1 MSLNFRSVQFLTSAT
16 KLSECPT
23 DSGSEVV
30 FCGRSNAGKSSAI
43 NSLTGNRNLAKTS
56 KTPGRTQMIN
66 FFSVASDKRLVDL
79 PGYGYAKVSAS
90 ISASWRRNLENYL
103 CLRQSLRGVILLM
116 DIRHAPKDSDKT
128 MIKWLDSIGLP
139 VHVLLT
145 KSDKLSKSLQ
155 ATEFRRIEKDLG
167 SKISSQL
174 FSSQS
179 QDGIEVLEKSLIR
192 WLS

>member
-23 DSGSEVV
+23 DYGSEVV

-103 CLRQSLRGVILLM
+103 CLRKSLRGVILLM
-116 DIRHAPKDSDKT
+116 DIRHALKDSDKT
-128 MIKWLDSIGLP
+128 MIGWLDSIGLP
-139 VHVLLT
+139 IHVLLT
-145 KSDKLSKSLQ
+145 KSDKLSKNSQ
-155 ATEFRRIEKDLG
+155 ATEFKRIEKDLG
-167 SKISSQL
+167 NKISSQL
-174 FSSQS
+174 FSSHS
-179 QDGIEVLEKSLIR
+179 QDGIEALEKSLTR